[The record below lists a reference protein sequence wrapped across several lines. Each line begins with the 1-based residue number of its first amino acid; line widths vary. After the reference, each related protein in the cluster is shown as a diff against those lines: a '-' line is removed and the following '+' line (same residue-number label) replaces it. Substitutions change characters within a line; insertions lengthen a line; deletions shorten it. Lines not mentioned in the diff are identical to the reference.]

1 MVKPEA
7 TMSQFTP
14 GHTPAKFPS
23 SGALLPLLALLL
35 SACAATPPAS
45 IDEPAMPV
53 ATTQETAAAAAA
65 PTLQPSA
72 STSASPAV
80 VDANAI
86 FFRRGEAQ
94 ISNAEAVKLDAHAER
109 LRANPRLVVTLI
121 GHTDH
126 LGSRAYNLAIAE
138 QRTVAVMKQLREL
151 GVPTKQIR
159 RRSYGNETA
168 ITACRSEECR
178 ARMRRVDLLYPKSG
192 SAG

>member
-151 GVPTKQIR
+151 GVPAKQIR

-168 ITACRSEECR
+168 GNCRSESCR
-178 ARMRRVDLLYPKSG
+178 VKMRRVDLVYPKPRK
-192 SAG
+192 